1 MTLLLFD
8 VDGTLLQV
16 NGGARRAVV
25 RAVSAVTDQPVSVDG
40 VSFSGRTDPNIFRDV
55 LRANGIADPD
65 AVLDTVLDH
74 YVEAAQE
81 TIRPDHVTPLPGV
94 NTLLSILADRT
105 DVLLGL
111 VTGNVEAVAYH
122 KLRKA
127 DLAEYFAV
135 GAFGS
140 DHADRTALPRL
151 AARRA
156 AAHAGRSFPPAR
168 TVVIGDTRHDIRT
181 ARATGAQAVSVCTGR
196 VARRDLSAQTPD
208 LLFED
213 FQDPEEFVAQIL
225 KS

>member
-16 NGGARRAVV
+16 NGGVRPAVV
-25 RAVSAVTDQPVSVDG
+25 RAVSAVTDQTVSVDG

-55 LRANGIADPD
+55 LRASGVADPN

-94 NTLLSILADRT
+94 STLLSILTART

-111 VTGNVEAVAYH
+111 VTGNVEPIAYH

-127 DLAEYFAV
+127 GLAEHFSV

-156 AAHAGRSFPPAR
+156 AAYTGHSFPPAR

-181 ARATGAQAVSVCTGR
+181 ARTTGARAVAVCTGR
-196 VARRDLSAQTPD
+196 FARNELSAHTPD
-208 LLFED
+208 LLFEN
-213 FQDPEEFVAQIL
+213 FQDPEEIVEQIL